1 MIRSE
6 TGHSVFFKSSSLNK
20 VIYLVIYVDDI
31 VITGNDQEGI
41 KDLKQHLYS
50 HFQTKALGRLCY
62 FHGIVAQPQEGI
74 AIFQGN
80 VLDILEEIGMLE
92 CKLLDTPMDPNVK
105 LLQNQGEPY
114 PDQGRYRRLVGK
126 LNYLTM
132 TRPDILFDGSVVTVS
147 QFLNSP
153 CDSHW
158 NFVVRILRYIK
169 GSREKGLVYSYRGH
183 TNIVGYSY
191 VDWAGDVNVRK
202 STLGYCFL
210 MGGNLISWK
219 SKKQIVVT
227 RTSNQ
232 AEYRGMARA
241 TCELLWLKHLLE
253 ELKFCELDPMELMR
267 DNQLA
272 LYLFSNPVF
281 HERYNA
287 CFVN

>member
-1 MIRSE
+1 MICSK

-41 KDLKQHLYS
+41 KDVKQHLFS

-74 AIFQGN
+74 AIFQGKY

-92 CKLLDTPMDPNVK
+92 CKLVDAPMDPNVK

-114 PDQGRYRRLVGK
+114 PDQGKYRRLVRK

-132 TRPDILFDGSVVTVS
+132 TRLDISFDGSVVS

-158 NFVVRILRYIK
+158 NAVVRILRYIK
-169 GSREKGLVYSYRGH
+169 GSREKGLVYSDRGH

-191 VDWAGDVNVRK
+191 ANWAGVRR
-202 STLGYCFL
+202 STSDYCFL

-219 SKKQIVVT
+219 SKKQTVVA
-227 RTSNQ
+227 RTSTE
-232 AEYRGMARA
+232 AEYHVMAHA
-241 TCELLWLKHLLE
+241 TCELL
-253 ELKFCELDPMELMR
+253 
-267 DNQLA
+267 
-272 LYLFSNPVF
+272 
-281 HERYNA
+281 
-287 CFVN
+287 